1 MVDHTNTTIESR
13 KKPHWIPLVF
23 ISVYHVGLLVGLPL
37 YLMSTTPSSTLLW
50 LTGGLWIATL
60 ISITTGYHRL
70 YSHVT
75 YKAANRIPEA
85 FFLFFGTVAGQGSAL
100 KWSHDHRLH
109 HRHVDT
115 DKDPYGTPKGFWH
128 SHMLWLFWTPPVWQ
142 DRIVKDL
149 TANPWVAFQHKY
161 YGLLFLLSNVVIVA
175 VAGWATGDFAGALVL
190 LFLLRLFL
198 GHHCTWFINSIAHI
212 WGSKPYSSEHSAVNN
227 AVIAFLTFGEGY
239 HNYHHTF
246 AGDYRNGVRWYQFD
260 PSKWLIW
267 SMSKIGLAT
276 GLRRINS
283 LTIKKR
289 LLVADR
295 RLLLE
300 HLEGIVHIETEH
312 LVDRVEQASHA
323 LTEKIADLKAATDR
337 YKAMKGQ
344 AAKKELAGLKL
355 RIKAYRRSLSRDM
368 MAWKSLCNSV
378 LKLDPA
384 VA

>member
-1 MVDHTNTTIESR
+1 MTDK
-13 KKPHWIPLVF
+13 KKPHWVSAVF
-23 ISVYHVGLLVGLPL
+23 ISAYHLALLVALPAYML
-37 YLMSTTPSSTLLW
+37 STTPSVALLA
-50 LTGGLWIATL
+50 LTCVLWVATL

-75 YKAANRIPEA
+75 YKTRSAPEL

-128 SHMLWLFWTPPVWQ
+128 SHMLWLFWEQPAWQ
-142 DRIVKDL
+142 ERIVKDL
-149 TANPWVAFQHKY
+149 AANPLVAFQHRY
-161 YGLLFLLSNVVIVA
+161 YGQLFVLSNILIVV
-175 VAGWATGDFAGALVL
+175 VAGFVFGDFFGAFVF

-212 WGSKPYSSEHSAVNN
+212 WGSKPFSSEHSAVNN
-227 AVIAFLTFGEGY
+227 AIISFLTFGEGY

-267 SMSKIGLAT
+267 TLSKVGLASR
-276 GLRRINS
+276 LRRINT

-289 LLVADR
+289 LLIADR

-300 HLEGIVHIETEH
+300 HLEGIVHAETEQ
-312 LVDRVEQASHA
+312 LVERIEQISNAVTQKLS
-323 LTEKIADLKAATDR
+323 DLKKTTDR
-337 YKAMKGQ
+337 YKQLKGQ
-344 AAKKELAGLKL
+344 AAEAELKALKMRIAVYKRGL
-355 RIKAYRRSLSRDM
+355 SEDM
-368 MAWKSLCNSV
+368 HAWKQLCNSV
-378 LKLDPA
+378 LRIDPT